1 MAGYVLPVE
10 RPTVECEPTRGLTY
24 CTGSSI
30 AYTPTE
36 RSVAMTDT
44 NAAENTK
51 EGRDY
56 YLRQIRRIET
66 RLLSLEKAKDDHPET
81 IQLKETLIKIKD
93 RLGE

>member
-1 MAGYVLPVE
+1 MLCGYKGGGY
-10 RPTVECEPTRGLTY
+10 EPTDDYRYIGEVK
-24 CTGSSI
+24 
-30 AYTPTE
+30 P
-36 RSVAMTDT
+36 D
-44 NAAENTK
+44 TK